1 MLTKKFKQQFHKDW
15 LSQLDKSEAK
25 QDRKFYSYLKNQ
37 NRQLIDEFL
46 QTRKMPNPQTY
57 FKEFELTTLYVE
69 LYKEIGFRFA
79 KWYANNFEKYIKKD
93 ITDEYTDIWN
103 EKFAYIG
110 SSVAGERVV
119 SISGNRRKEFVK
131 VLQRYMADEEFQ
143 SMNEAQ
149 AGRILRKKFDE
160 LSVSNAKRIVR
171 TESVNA
177 ANYATNQSAIDVFG
191 KNNLQKEW
199 IATLDSRVRIEHIE
213 ANGQVVDMNEKFNVG
228 GELLSYPGD
237 SAGSAW
243 NVINCRCTNA
253 PFPKEEVQ
261 QGEIPERIEANPVR
275 VPRQRVVQEER
286 PNFYPSAIDDLKK
299 QGYEIDDKAME
310 VTKLLNAP
318 ISLKLKR
325 KGKSFA
331 NQNGIEINI
340 KNYNTKNTINRVL
353 VHEIGHM
360 AHKQNRWAKYVP
372 GKKRSPILDNDV
384 KETFEKWRKQLGYK
398 QRESVQNEALKP
410 YKKLF
415 DYDEFYRVQ
424 SQFPELSAKDFTSFH
439 GAMSDFFGA
448 LTKNKIG
455 YGHSNAYY
463 TRGGVYSQVAEVLA
477 HSFENYYLGNPVF
490 KKLYPKIY
498 QETIELIETL
508 INKI

>member
-1 MLTKKFKQQFHKDW
+1 MLTNKLKQQFHRDW
-15 LSQLDKSEAK
+15 LKQLDIGEAQ
-25 QDRKFYSYLKNQ
+25 QDRKFTKYLKEQSNQ
-37 NRQLIDEFL
+37 IIAEFL
-46 QTRKMPNPQTY
+46 PQKKIPNLQTY
-57 FKEFELTTLYVE
+57 FKEGELTE
-69 LYKEIGFRFA
+69 LYIELYQEIGMRFA
-79 KWYANNFEKYIKKD
+79 KWYANNFQKYIQKGIAD
-93 ITDEYTDIWN
+93 QYSDIWN

-110 SSVAGERVV
+110 VQVAGERIT
-119 SISGNRRKEFVK
+119 SISGNRRKEFNRILK
-131 VLQRYMADEEFQ
+131 RYMADEQFQ
-143 SMNEAQ
+143 SMNEDQ
-149 AGRILRKKFDE
+149 AGRILRKRFSG

-199 IATLDSRVRIEHIE
+199 IATIDNRVRIEHIE
-213 ANGQVVDMNEKFNVG
+213 ANGQVVEMSENFMVG
-228 GELLSYPGD
+228 GEQLRYPGD
-237 SAGSAW
+237 SSGSAW

-253 PFPKEEVQ
+253 PFPKDVVE
-261 QGEIPERIEANPVR
+261 QGTIPERIEPNPVR
-275 VPRQRVVQEER
+275 VPRQRVVQEQR

-318 ISLKLKR
+318 ISVKFKR

-331 NQNGIEINI
+331 NENGIEINV

-360 AHKQNRWAKYVP
+360 AHKQNNWAKYVI
-372 GKKRSPILDNDV
+372 GKKGSPILDPDV
-384 KETFEKWRKQLGYK
+384 KDAFEKWRKQLGYK
-398 QRESVQNEALKP
+398 QRESIQNQALKP

-415 DYDEFYRVQ
+415 DYDEFYKLQ
-424 SQFPELSAKDFTSFH
+424 DQFPELSAKDYTNFH

-448 LTKNKIG
+448 LTKNKVG
-455 YGHSNAYY
+455 YGHPNAYY

-498 QETIELIETL
+498 KETIQLIEIL
-508 INKI
+508 KNKI